1 MDKHAIPPL
10 PLSSPITLA
19 AVALVCALAAPA
31 SAWAQTTYKS
41 TMPDGKVVYGEKPA
55 PGAVKSEPLQINTK
69 PLSGSSGGTGGSRTE
84 ESSSSQNQQQR
95 QQILQEGLSREQK
108 RQAAD
113 AEAQQWQQNLAA
125 AQQAARNG
133 VEPIE
138 GERIGTAG
146 GASRLT
152 DAYHER
158 QRKLQAEVVRAQ
170 GNLDNAL
177 KQLNNVR

>member
-1 MDKHAIPPL
+1 MAMRIPAL
-10 PLSSPITLA
+10 QALSPA
-19 AVALVCALAAPA
+19 ALAAAAFACVLALPA
-31 SAWAQTTYKS
+31 AGWAQTTYKS
-41 TMPDGKVVYGEKPA
+41 TMPDGKIVYGEKPA
-55 PGAVKSEPLQINTK
+55 PGAVKSEPLQISTK
-69 PLSGSSGGTGGSRTE
+69 PMSGGARGREE
-84 ESSSSQNQQQR
+84 ESSSSTQQQR
-95 QQILQEGLSREQK
+95 QQILQEGRSREEK
-108 RQAAD
+108 RQAAE
-113 AEAQQWQQNLAA
+113 AEVQTWQQNLAA

-158 QRKLQAEVVRAQ
+158 QRRLQADVVRAQ

-177 KQLNNVR
+177 KQLSSVR

>member
-1 MDKHAIPPL
+1 MAMRSTALPPL
-10 PLSSPITLA
+10 LVLSA
-19 AVALVCALAAPA
+19 AALVCALAAP
-31 SAWAQTTYKS
+31 SVAWAQTTYKS
-41 TMPDGKVVYGEKPA
+41 TMPDGKIVYGEKPA
-55 PGAVKSEPLQINTK
+55 PGAAKSEPLQLKTK
-69 PLSGSSGGTGGSRTE
+69 PMSSGAQGRE
-84 ESSSSQNQQQR
+84 EETSSGNQQQR
-95 QQILQEGLSREQK
+95 QQILQEGRSREEK
-108 RQAAD
+108 RQAAE
-113 AEAQQWQQNLAA
+113 AEVQQWQQSLTA

-158 QRKLQAEVVRAQ
+158 QRRLQADVVRAQ

-177 KQLNNVR
+177 KQLNSAR

>member
-1 MDKHAIPPL
+1 MAMRLPALPPL
-10 PLSSPITLA
+10 SPAAIAAAALA
-19 AVALVCALAAPA
+19 CALATPA
-31 SAWAQTTYKS
+31 AAWAQTYKS
-41 TMPDGKVVYGEKPA
+41 TMPDGKIVYGEKPA
-55 PGAVKSEPLQINTK
+55 PGAVKSEALQLGTK
-69 PLSGSSGGTGGSRTE
+69 PMSSGSAGGSRTE
-84 ESSSSQNQQQR
+84 EPSSSQTPAQR
-95 QQILQEGLSREQK
+95 QMLQDARSREEK
-108 RQAAD
+108 RQAAE
-113 AEAQQWQQNLAA
+113 AEVQTWQQNLAA

-158 QRKLQAEVVRAQ
+158 QRRLQADVVRAQ

-177 KQLNNVR
+177 KQLNSVR